1 MFKKL
6 ISWVWFLLLTSF
18 LSARAF
24 AQTQVFYLTL
34 EDHVFTPSSLEI
46 PANKKVK
53 VIIHNKDKV
62 PEEFDSFELNREK
75 VIFPGKKAVIYV
87 GPLPAGE
94 YKYFGEYHPNSARG
108 RIIVKEDAN
117 VN

>member
-6 ISWVWFLLLTSF
+6 SPQVWTILFTAFLTF
-18 LSARAF
+18 QTF
-24 AQTQVFYLTL
+24 AETQVFYLTL
-34 EDHVFTPSSLEI
+34 ENHVFTPSSLEI

-108 RIIVKEDAN
+108 RIIVKGDAN